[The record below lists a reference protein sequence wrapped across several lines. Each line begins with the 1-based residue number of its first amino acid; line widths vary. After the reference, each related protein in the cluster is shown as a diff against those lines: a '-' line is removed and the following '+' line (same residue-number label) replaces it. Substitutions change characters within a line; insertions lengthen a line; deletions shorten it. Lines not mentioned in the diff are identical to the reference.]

1 MSTHNCTKWDSK
13 SEAASELK
21 KQFDLYTRTE
31 GNAGFNPSESKPSQ
45 IRSKI
50 WSTSSYLQQFNPQ
63 YFPRNYKRIANAWR
77 LNKNLERERQH
88 K

>member
-1 MSTHNCTKWDSK
+1 MSKPNYTKWDSK
-13 SEAASELK
+13 SEAATELK

-31 GNAGFNPSESKPSQ
+31 GKAGSNPSESKPSQ

-63 YFPRNYKRIANAWR
+63 YFPRNYKRIANVWR
-77 LNKNLERERQH
+77 LNKNLERGRQR